1 MRIQMTARHCDVP
14 DDVLERAREQVE
26 SLSKFNPRASSAEV
40 VFEEEKVSRK
50 VEVIVHADGSPP
62 VVAHG
67 EAQEFRGA
75 VDQVVDRVGRMLR
88 EQRKREREHKAPP
101 LQDRVVGD

>member
-1 MRIQMTARHCDVP
+1 LRIQITTRHCDVS
-14 DDVLERAREQVE
+14 DDVLERTRGQVE
-26 SLSKFNPRASSAEV
+26 SLSKFNPRATSAEV

-67 EAQEFRGA
+67 EASEFRAA

-88 EQRKREREHKAPP
+88 EQRKREREHQAPP
-101 LQDRVVGD
+101 LQDRVARD

>member
-1 MRIQMTARHCDVP
+1 MRIQITTRHCEVS
-14 DDVLERAREQVE
+14 DDVLERAREQVA
-26 SLSKFNPRASSAEV
+26 SLSKFNPRATSAEV
-40 VFEEEKVSRK
+40 VFEEEKVTRR

-62 VVAHG
+62 VVANG
-67 EAQEFRGA
+67 EADQFRAA

-101 LQDRVVGD
+101 LHDRIVTD